1 MKDKHKTKFKKMKTK
16 KKNANV
22 IYRQIIKIFVY
33 FQPDYLT
40 KNVYKEQDQAF
51 LKQGNKVI
59 KQIQPI
65 LYKKN
70 G

>member
-40 KNVYKEQDQAF
+40 KNVYKEQD
-51 LKQGNKVI
+51 
-59 KQIQPI
+59 
-65 LYKKN
+65 
-70 G
+70 